1 MRMIIGLEEH
11 YKPHIKNVKVLSE
24 DGSITGLVAWWSNN
38 PIEDAIIEAKRCVI
52 AYEKY
57 GIAVK
62 RIVTV
67 NNKPIFTA
75 ELHPLREKNCGR
87 TILTV

>member
-1 MRMIIGLEEH
+1 MLTMILSPNEKYEPH
-11 YKPHIKNVKVLSE
+11 YKNVKILSE

-38 PIEDAIIEAKRCVI
+38 PIEDGVIEAKRCVI

-67 NNKPIFTA
+67 DDNPIFIA
-75 ELHPLREKNCGR
+75 ELHPLRKLKCLG
-87 TILTV
+87 

>member
-1 MRMIIGLEEH
+1 MLTVIIGESSRYESH
-11 YKPHIKNVKVLSE
+11 SKNVKILSE

-38 PIEDAIIEAKRCVI
+38 PIEDGVIEAKRCVI

-67 NNKPIFTA
+67 DDNPIFIA
-75 ELHPLREKNCGR
+75 ELHPLRKLKCLG
-87 TILTV
+87 